1 MQICDAKGRDC
12 IEKNSPETFNCS
24 TTCSGIYADVQWV
37 GSDIEEEIRDETIE
51 VGELNKRAVDDMM
64 QSFHTLKRELE
75 REIKL
80 IKKDI
85 GKGVDEQ
92 DKKIYK
98 RLIADYRKFK
108 TRNVKYYYF
117 NNAAHL
123 SSYGRGYV
131 VCCSHFL
138 FIR

>member
-1 MQICDAKGRDC
+1 MQDIQICDAKGRDC
-12 IEKNSPETFNCS
+12 IKENSAETFNCS

-92 DKKIYK
+92 DKKKYK
-98 RLIADYRKFK
+98 RLITEYRKFK
-108 TRNVKYYYF
+108 TRNVKYYSF
-117 NNAAHL
+117 NKAAHL
-123 SSYGRGYV
+123 SSYGRG
-131 VCCSHFL
+131 
-138 FIR
+138 